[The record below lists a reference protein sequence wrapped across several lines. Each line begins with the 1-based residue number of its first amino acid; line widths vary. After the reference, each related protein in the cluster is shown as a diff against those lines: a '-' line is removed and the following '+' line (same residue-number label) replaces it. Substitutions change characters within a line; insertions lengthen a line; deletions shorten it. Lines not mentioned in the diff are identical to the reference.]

1 LDTSVISYLFAEDTL
16 EKMNDTLSLWNDL
29 INDKHDIFISPVV
42 INEIRNKK
50 MFRTKAKHDV

>member
-1 LDTSVISYLFAEDTL
+1 MDTSVISYLFAEDTL